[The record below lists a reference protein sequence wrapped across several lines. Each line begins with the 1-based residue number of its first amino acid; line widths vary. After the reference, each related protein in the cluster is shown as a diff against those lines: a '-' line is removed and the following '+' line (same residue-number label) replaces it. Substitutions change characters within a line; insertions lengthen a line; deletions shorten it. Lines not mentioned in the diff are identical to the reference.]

1 MSQREREGEGG
12 AWAHRRRL
20 VLKTAKIV
28 CWTQTRARSGCY
40 CSKKIWALLGGAE
53 LLVESPPGPPG
64 RSSREVTHCL
74 VVSTVSWLW
83 NSPPLL
89 AFSLPGNLTLE
100 EEGVSPLPLTHSYHT
115 SFLLNVKVKS
125 PWWPHWDSRARK
137 AKHVTIWSLDCRS
150 LMRETGW
157 YVDFWMGYQDLSLWN
172 CRHVR
177 LVSIGQWFRV
187 SST

>member
-1 MSQREREGEGG
+1 MLDPNQSKEWLLLQQENMSSSG
-12 AWAHRRRL
+12 
-20 VLKTAKIV
+20 
-28 CWTQTRARSGCY
+28 RAR
-40 CSKKIWALLGGAE
+40 
-53 LLVESPPGPPG
+53 
-64 RSSREVTHCL
+64 
-74 VVSTVSWLW
+74 VVSGVTSRASRQIFQRSNTLL
-83 NSPPLL
+83 SGFYSELALEFSPLL

-100 EEGVSPLPLTHSYHT
+100 EEGVSPLPLTHSYYT

-150 LMRETGW
+150 LMLETGW

-177 LVSIGQWFRV
+177 LVSTGQWFRV